1 MLETSCVTMSL
12 LNSCSR
18 QVGHTADC
26 FRCFTRYF
34 LKKKERLMSLVRLS
48 EYDKICKAI
57 TRIPKIYI
65 LYLSF
70 SRGDP
75 WGRDD
80 VHVLLDNY
88 KCCQM
93 YKDNGQLQKSTHRLS
108 STSIRNHPRKMQM
121 TISDIC
127 SAMFVCFHTTVN
139 KPVVIPGYANF
150 FNESLFPLTCA
161 NRPQR
166 LIVVEY
172 NVCIGK

>member
-34 LKKKERLMSLVRLS
+34 LKKKKRLMSLVRLS

-70 SRGDP
+70 SRGGP
-75 WGRDD
+75 GGRDN

-93 YKDNGQLQKSTHRLS
+93 YKIMDNCKRALIDCHRL
-108 STSIRNHPRKMQM
+108 RYA
-121 TISDIC
+121 TILVKCKWQYLI
-127 SAMFVCFHTTVN
+127 FVLLCLYEF
-139 KPVVIPGYANF
+139 IQ
-150 FNESLFPLTCA
+150 L
-161 NRPQR
+161 
-166 LIVVEY
+166 
-172 NVCIGK
+172 